1 MDGWVRFPTVNL
13 LLMLML
19 EGIVSISGGTGV
31 QPFLS
36 LSLSLSSPPP
46 LTMNYVRE

>member
-1 MDGWVRFPTVNL
+1 
-13 LLMLML
+13 MLML
-19 EGIVSISGGTGV
+19 EGIVNISGGTDA

-36 LSLSLSSPPP
+36 LSLSLSLSFS